1 MVTTPLDPGRDYRA
15 VSRKLFTVRWIIAVC
30 FWLVLLIALA
40 VAGFI
45 ARPEP
50 LAYYAPLLGLPI
62 LGFLIHLRIVSRQVN
77 HLGYAMDDIALRL
90 CRGIMF
96 RRIDVVPYGRIQTV
110 DVQSG
115 PLLRRFGLAKVTLH
129 TASMETDAV
138 ITGLPTAEA
147 DEVRERLLH
156 LGVAEM
162 EGV

>member
-15 VSRKLFTVRWIIAVC
+15 VSRKLFTVRWIIAAC

-40 VAGFI
+40 VLGI
-45 ARPEP
+45 IVRPEP
-50 LAYYAPLLGLPI
+50 LAYYAPLLGLPV
-62 LGFLIHLRIVSRQVN
+62 LGFLIHLRILSRQGN
-77 HLGYAMDDIALRL
+77 HLGYAMDDIAL
-90 CRGIMF
+90 CPGFMF

-129 TASMETDAV
+129 TASMETDAG
-138 ITGLPTAEA
+138 IPGLPTAEA
-147 DEVRERLLH
+147 DAVRERLLH